1 MPISYVAPSAAWF
14 AKAPE
19 PTDLP
24 TPNAGA
30 IHFDGLNG
38 GNSFTILGAD
48 QATPVGHGFLSAGR
62 IYTHFGF
69 AEQPNAGE
77 WLFYRVT
84 LNEKTMVVHSPI
96 LEADKVVLPVT
107 GTYTERVI
115 ENARLAEN
123 GDENQS
129 WSFFYTRPDG
139 TECELMQTSPRNW
152 LSDQIHPVLV
162 NVSTYEDFLLL
173 SYSPRAEGDT
183 FPVEDFLYTIVA
195 NRQTGKFLGQG
206 IRREYY
212 AMSSRFDSYIEL
224 GTTSL
229 GPVGEHDWWPVF
241 YHDIWQH
248 ALHNT
253 KQPLWTFA
261 GQAITV
267 SYPTGHAG
275 QRFVL
280 D

>member
-139 TECELMQTSPRNW
+139 TECELMQTSPRN
-152 LSDQIHPVLV
+152 
-162 NVSTYEDFLLL
+162 
-173 SYSPRAEGDT
+173 
-183 FPVEDFLYTIVA
+183 
-195 NRQTGKFLGQG
+195 
-206 IRREYY
+206 
-212 AMSSRFDSYIEL
+212 
-224 GTTSL
+224 
-229 GPVGEHDWWPVF
+229 
-241 YHDIWQH
+241 
-248 ALHNT
+248 
-253 KQPLWTFA
+253 
-261 GQAITV
+261 
-267 SYPTGHAG
+267 
-275 QRFVL
+275 
-280 D
+280 

>member
-1 MPISYVAPSAAWF
+1 M
-14 AKAPE
+14 
-19 PTDLP
+19 
-24 TPNAGA
+24 
-30 IHFDGLNG
+30 
-38 GNSFTILGAD
+38 
-48 QATPVGHGFLSAGR
+48 
-62 IYTHFGF
+62 
-69 AEQPNAGE
+69 
-77 WLFYRVT
+77 
-84 LNEKTMVVHSPI
+84 
-96 LEADKVVLPVT
+96 
-107 GTYTERVI
+107 
-115 ENARLAEN
+115 
-123 GDENQS
+123 
-129 WSFFYTRPDG
+129 
-139 TECELMQTSPRNW
+139 
-152 LSDQIHPVLV
+152 
-162 NVSTYEDFLLL
+162 
-173 SYSPRAEGDT
+173 
-183 FPVEDFLYTIVA
+183 A

>member
-1 MPISYVAPSAAWF
+1 MPISFTAPSAGWF
-14 AKAPE
+14 AKAPGQN
-19 PTDLP
+19 TDP

-38 GNSFTILGAD
+38 GNSFTILGPD
-48 QATPVGHGFLSAGR
+48 QHTPVGHGFLSAGR

-69 AEQPNAGE
+69 PESPDSGE
-77 WLFYRVT
+77 WLFYRVE
-84 LNEKTMVVHSPI
+84 LRDKRMIVFSPI
-96 LEADKVVLPVT
+96 LEKDLIVLPVS
-107 GTYTERVI
+107 GTYTERVL
-115 ENARLAEN
+115 ENVRLLEN
-123 GDENQS
+123 RDANDS
-129 WSFFYTRPDG
+129 WSFLYTRPDG
-139 TECELMQTSPRNW
+139 SECELMRTSPRNW

-173 SYSPRAEGDT
+173 SYSPRAEGDD

-195 NRQTGKFLGQG
+195 NRNTGTLLGQG
-206 IRREYY
+206 IRREYF

-241 YHDIWQH
+241 YQEIWRQ

-253 KQPLWTFA
+253 RQPMWNFTK
-261 GQAITV
+261 QAITV
-267 SYPTGHAG
+267 TYHTGHAT
-275 QRFVL
+275 QRFTL